1 MDFRDSVSYL
11 LSKLTTAH
19 RNLLEKSVQE
29 VGLHSGQVFVLFELW
44 KKDGQRQVDL
54 AEKLNLAAPTVNK
67 ILGGMLQA
75 DLVTRE
81 RYEDDARS
89 TRIYLTDKG
98 RNVREALEVK
108 WADIEEQTV
117 MGLTDTEALIL
128 KQLLAKLLGEEE
140 VNYQGATIRCR
151 IVASFKSLM
160 LGGFRR

>member
-1 MDFRDSVSYL
+1 MEFSDSVSYL

-44 KKDGQRQVDL
+44 KKDGQRQV
-54 AEKLNLAAPTVNK
+54 NLAAPTVNK
-67 ILGGMLQA
+67 ILGGMLGA

-98 RNVREALEVK
+98 RAVREDLESK
-108 WADIEEQTV
+108 WTEIEEQTV
-117 MGLTDTEALIL
+117 MGLTETEALIL
-128 KQLLAKLLGEEE
+128 KQLLAKLLGE
-140 VNYQGATIRCR
+140 A
-151 IVASFKSLM
+151 
-160 LGGFRR
+160 

>member
-98 RNVREALEVK
+98 RSVREALELK
-108 WADIEEQTV
+108 WVDIEEQTV
-117 MGLTDTEALIL
+117 MGLTETEALIL
-128 KQLLAKLLGEEE
+128 KQLLAKLLGEE
-140 VNYQGATIRCR
+140 
-151 IVASFKSLM
+151 
-160 LGGFRR
+160 

>member
-29 VGLHSGQVFVLFELW
+29 IGLHSGQVFVLFELW

-98 RNVREALEVK
+98 RNVHDALAVK

-117 MGLTDTEALIL
+117 MGLTETEALIL
-128 KQLLAKLLGEEE
+128 KQLLAKLLGE
-140 VNYQGATIRCR
+140 Q
-151 IVASFKSLM
+151 
-160 LGGFRR
+160 

>member
-1 MDFRDSVSYL
+1 MEFRDSVSYL

-29 VGLHSGQVFVLFELW
+29 IGLHSGQVFVLFELW

-98 RNVREALEVK
+98 RSVRDALEVK

-117 MGLTDTEALIL
+117 MGLTETEALIL
-128 KQLLAKLLGEEE
+128 KQLLAKLLGE
-140 VNYQGATIRCR
+140 A
-151 IVASFKSLM
+151 
-160 LGGFRR
+160 

>member
-29 VGLHSGQVFVLFELW
+29 IGLHSGQVFVLFELW

-98 RNVREALEVK
+98 RNVREGLELK

-117 MGLTDTEALIL
+117 LGLTETEALIL
-128 KQLLAKLLGEEE
+128 KQLLSKLLGEE
-140 VNYQGATIRCR
+140 
-151 IVASFKSLM
+151 
-160 LGGFRR
+160 

>member
-1 MDFRDSVSYL
+1 MDFNDSVSYL

-98 RNVREALEVK
+98 RDVREALELK
-108 WADIEEQTV
+108 WVDIEEQTL
-117 MGLTDTEALIL
+117 MGLTETEALIL
-128 KQLLAKLLGEEE
+128 KQLLAKLLGEE
-140 VNYQGATIRCR
+140 
-151 IVASFKSLM
+151 
-160 LGGFRR
+160 

>member
-29 VGLHSGQVFVLFELW
+29 IGLHSGQVFVLFELW

-98 RNVREALEVK
+98 RNVRDALEVK

-117 MGLTDTEALIL
+117 MGLTETEALIL
-128 KQLLAKLLGEEE
+128 KQLLAKLLGEE
-140 VNYQGATIRCR
+140 
-151 IVASFKSLM
+151 
-160 LGGFRR
+160 

>member
-29 VGLHSGQVFVLFELW
+29 IGLHSGQVFVLLELW
-44 KKDGQRQVDL
+44 KKDKQRQVDL

-67 ILGGMLQA
+67 ILGGMLEA

-89 TRIYLTDKG
+89 TRIVLTQKG
-98 RNVREALEVK
+98 RDVRPLLEQK
-108 WADIEEQTV
+108 WSEIEEQTLL
-117 MGLTDTEALIL
+117 GLTDTEALIL
-128 KQLLAKLLGEEE
+128 KQVLAKLLGE
-140 VNYQGATIRCR
+140 I
-151 IVASFKSLM
+151 
-160 LGGFRR
+160 

>member
-1 MDFRDSVSYL
+1 MDFRDSVSYQ

-98 RNVREALEVK
+98 RNVREALELK

-117 MGLTDTEALIL
+117 MGLTETEALIL
-128 KQLLAKLLGEEE
+128 KQLLTKLLGEE
-140 VNYQGATIRCR
+140 
-151 IVASFKSLM
+151 
-160 LGGFRR
+160 